1 MIGDIEYDNKGNP
14 ASPLSA
20 YQPPQHIAEL
30 TAHIKK
36 DFNTGYNNLH
46 RSYEEFSHRTVIQ
59 EMNAGQ
65 RIFNSYVPPRS
76 EDPDESWRA
85 QTVRPLARNKMI
97 SIAAH
102 VTANLIY
109 PTLFAQ
115 NNKDEEDAMAAQVMQ
130 DIMEWVQERADYD
143 EVFLFAVISM
153 LCNPAAIVDVSYVK
167 AVIKAR
173 KMVGEGHTTEEVL
186 DELNSGIKIGLVPV
200 DEFLI
205 ANVREFHLQ
214 KQRFVIRRR
223 YIDYDEAKS
232 LWGDHENFQYV
243 QPGVKSVYSDGDG
256 AFYDIKDDDN
266 PTLVEEATY
275 YNRRE
280 DKEIP
285 FVNGIFMG
293 KDNIEDNVIR
303 HRRTVLL
310 PGNEVAT
317 IPVYK
322 FAKSGYEPI
331 DEMRFFYYKS
341 AAAKLGPDQDLI
353 DTLYNMVIDGTFL
366 SVMPPVNV
374 FGSEEQD
381 ASVVYPGAVN
391 YFSKE
396 AKAETMNLGQNIN
409 AGMSTLN
416 MVEQSMSQSSQDDT
430 RMGMPTG
437 SSRTA
442 FEISR
447 MEQNAQVQ
455 LGLFGKMIGF
465 LVKDIAELII
475 DDIIMHLTVAQMNEI
490 IGGEVRMKYNSFLIR
505 EKSENGRKTKKKIE
519 FTDEIMGEVD
529 VKAKQLEL
537 MKREK
542 DNERIVLVN
551 PYEFARMKYMVQ
563 VEANAVIGKSPYNQ
577 KILNLEAYDR
587 MIQNPMVDQ
596 QAVTRDFLVETFAEG
611 ETERYM
617 AKQQT
622 SPVPLPG
629 QQSQQPSPQG
639 SPQSAAN
646 PLQALMQ

>member
-1 MIGDIEYDNKGNP
+1 MIGEIEYDQKGLP
-14 ASPLSA
+14 VQQMSS
-20 YQPPQHIAEL
+20 YQPEPEVADL
-30 TAHIKK
+30 TDQIKK
-36 DFNTGYNNLH
+36 DFAIGDQNLR
-46 RSYEEFSHRTVIQ
+46 RSYEEFNNRSVIE

-65 RIFNSYVPPRS
+65 KIFNSYIPPRS

-109 PTLFAQ
+109 PSLFAQ
-115 NNKDEEDAMAAQVMQ
+115 NDKDEDDAMAAQVMS

-143 EVFLFAVISM
+143 RVFLFAVISM
-153 LCNPAAIVDVSYVK
+153 LYNPAAVMEVSYVK
-167 AVIKAR
+167 AMIKAR
-173 KMVGEGHTTEEVL
+173 KMAAEGSSTQEVL
-186 DELNSGIKIGLVPV
+186 DELNSGIKLGLVPV
-200 DEFLI
+200 DELLI
-205 ANVREFHLQ
+205 ANVREHYIQ
-214 KQRFVIRRR
+214 KQRFLGRKR

-232 LWGDHENFQYV
+232 VYGKHENWQYV
-243 QPGVKSVYSDGDG
+243 TPGVKSVYSSTDS

-266 PTLVEEATY
+266 PTLIEEFTY

-280 DKEIP
+280 DMEVT
-285 FVNGIFMG
+285 FLNGIYFG
-293 KDNIEDNVIR
+293 KKDITENYMK

-310 PGNEVAT
+310 PDGEVAT

-381 ASVVYPGAVN
+381 TGVVYPGAVN
-391 YFSKE
+391 YFSSE
-396 AKAETMNLGQNIN
+396 AKSEVMDIGRNIN
-409 AGMSTLN
+409 AGYNTLQ

-430 RMGMPTG
+430 RMGISAGG
-437 SSRTA
+437 SQTA

-447 MEQNAQVQ
+447 MEQNAAVQ

-465 LVKDIAELII
+465 LVRDLSELII
-475 DDIIMHLTVAQMNEI
+475 DDIIMHLTVAQMNEV
-490 IGGEVRMKYNSFLIR
+490 IGGEVAMKYNTFLIK
-505 EKSENGRKTKKKIE
+505 EKSDKGTKTKKKIE
-519 FTDEIMGEVD
+519 FTDEIMGDVD
-529 VKAKQLEL
+529 IKAKQLEL
-537 MKREK
+537 LKREK
-542 DNERIVLVN
+542 DNERILLVN
-551 PYEFARMKYMVQ
+551 PYQFARMKYMVS
-563 VEANAVIGKSPYNQ
+563 VNADAVIGKS
-577 KILNLEAYDR
+577 KFTEKTLKLEGYDR

-596 QAVTRDFLVETFAEG
+596 QAVTKDFLVETFAEG
-611 ETERYM
+611 ETEKYM
-617 AKQQT
+617 AKQPAA
-622 SPVPLPG
+622 PVP
-629 QQSQQPSPQG
+629 G
-639 SPQSAAN
+639 SPAPQNGQPAGN
-646 PLQALMQ
+646 PLAELMP

>member
-1 MIGDIEYDNKGNP
+1 MIGSIPTDNKNNP
-14 ASPLSA
+14 EAPLSQ
-20 YQPPQHIAEL
+20 YQPSDEVAIL
-30 TAHIKK
+30 TAKIR
-36 DFNTGYNNLH
+36 DDYNTAYNNLN
-46 RSYEEFSHRTVIQ
+46 RSYEEFSHRTVIE

-115 NNKDEEDAMAAQVMQ
+115 NNKDEEDTIAAEVMS

-143 EVFLFAVISM
+143 RVFLFAVISM

-173 KMVGEGHTTEEVL
+173 KLAEGGATTQEVL

-200 DEFLI
+200 DELLI
-205 ANVREFHLQ
+205 ANVREFHIQ
-214 KQRFVIRRR
+214 KQRFLIRRR
-223 YIDYDEAKS
+223 FIDYDEAKS
-232 LWGDHENFQYV
+232 VHGKHENFQYV
-243 QPGVKSVYSDGDG
+243 QPGVRAVYSDADSS
-256 AFYDIKDDDN
+256 FYDIKDDEN

-280 DKEIP
+280 DCEIV
-285 FVNGIFMG
+285 FVNGIYHG
-293 KDNIEDNVIR
+293 KADVNNNPMK
-303 HRRTVLL
+303 HRRTIQL
-310 PGNEVAT
+310 PNGEIAT
-317 IPVYK
+317 VPVYK

-341 AAAKLGPDQDLI
+341 AASKLGPDQDLI

-396 AKAETMNLGQNIN
+396 AKAETMNLGTNIN
-409 AGMSTLN
+409 AGMSTIN
-416 MVEQSMSQSSQDDT
+416 MVENSMSQSSQDDT

-437 SSRTA
+437 SGRTA

-465 LVKDIAELII
+465 LVKDLSELII

-490 IGGEVRMKYNSFLIR
+490 ISGEVRMKYNSFLIK

-529 VKAKQLEL
+529 VKKKQLEL
-537 MKREK
+537 IKREK
-542 DNERIVLVN
+542 DNERILLVN
-551 PYEFARMKYMVQ
+551 PYEFARMKYMVT

-587 MIQNPMVDQ
+587 MIQNPMIDQ
-596 QAVTRDFLVETFAEG
+596 QSVTRDFLVDTFAEG
-611 ETERYM
+611 ETEKYM
-617 AKQQT
+617 AKQQ
-622 SPVPLPG
+622 SVPVPTSQGG
-629 QQSQQPSPQG
+629 QPAPQPATQ
-639 SPQSAAN
+639 ATN
-646 PLQALMQ
+646 PLAALMQ